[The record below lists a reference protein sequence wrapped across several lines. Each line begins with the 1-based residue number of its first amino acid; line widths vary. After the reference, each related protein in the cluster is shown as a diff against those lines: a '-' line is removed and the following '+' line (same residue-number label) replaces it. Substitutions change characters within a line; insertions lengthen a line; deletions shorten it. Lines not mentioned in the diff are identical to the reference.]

1 VCESVVLKKGG
12 FFFLEGFRC
21 GACAIAVKRWSQLQV
36 VNDIIWISCNT
47 TIQPN
52 NVPSSMAF
60 ETLGLST
67 VSVGNSTTSFDSFPI
82 LPSQQYFRARQ
93 YRRGGFAESVSFQQ
107 HHSPIPRYPAPFLR
121 FLPSLLFPSLQL
133 ISASSLLFKDLYSV
147 RLFSAS
153 SRIEQACFIAV

>member
-1 VCESVVLKKGG
+1 
-12 FFFLEGFRC
+12 
-21 GACAIAVKRWSQLQV
+21 
-36 VNDIIWISCNT
+36 
-47 TIQPN
+47 
-52 NVPSSMAF
+52 MAF
-60 ETLGLST
+60 KYSETIETLGLST
-67 VSVGNSTTSFDSFPI
+67 VSVGDSTTSFDSFPI
-82 LPSQQYFRARQ
+82 LPNQQYFRAQQ

-107 HHSPIPRYPAPFLR
+107 HHSPIRVHPAPFLR